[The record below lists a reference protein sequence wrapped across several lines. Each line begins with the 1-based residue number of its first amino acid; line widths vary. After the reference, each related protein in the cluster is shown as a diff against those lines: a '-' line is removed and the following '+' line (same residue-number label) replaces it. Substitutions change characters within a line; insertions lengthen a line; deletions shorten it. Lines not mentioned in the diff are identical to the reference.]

1 MNQNHYAA
9 VRYALVIGFIA
20 GGIDQ
25 LENPSLTAGFT
36 VAALHNELLT
46 PLIEALRQNPELVEL
61 SRKVGLGHLF
71 GSFSGGNGH
80 FSGGNGHFSGGNWH
94 FLGGNGHFSGGN
106 GHFSGRKT
114 KQSPKSQIIHD
125 FFAVFDKL
133 SNDNK
138 TALDVMVKK
147 LAPAFLTSSSL
158 ARRKTAKIR

>member
-25 LENPSLTAGFT
+25 FENPSLTAGFT
-36 VAALHNELLT
+36 VAALHSELLT

-71 GSFSGGNGH
+71 GSFS
-80 FSGGNGHFSGGNWH
+80 
-94 FLGGNGHFSGGN
+94 GGNGHFSGGN

-158 ARRKTAKIR
+158 ARRKTSKTRK

>member
-25 LENPSLTAGFT
+25 FENPSLTAGFT
-36 VAALHNELLT
+36 VAALHSELLT

-80 FSGGNGHFSGGNWH
+80 FSGGNGHFSNK
-94 FLGGNGHFSGGN
+94 N

-138 TALDVMVKK
+138 TALDVMVGR

-158 ARRKTAKIR
+158 ARRKTAKTRK

>member
-25 LENPSLTAGFT
+25 LENPSITSGFT

-80 FSGGNGHFSGGNWH
+80 FSGGNWHFS
-94 FLGGNGHFSGGN
+94 GGNGHFSNKN

>member
-80 FSGGNGHFSGGNWH
+80 FSGGNGHFSG
-94 FLGGNGHFSGGN
+94 
-106 GHFSGRKT
+106 RKT

>member
-25 LENPSLTAGFT
+25 FENPSLTAGFT

-71 GSFSGGNGH
+71 GSFSGGNGP
-80 FSGGNGHFSGGNWH
+80 FSNK
-94 FLGGNGHFSGGN
+94 N

-125 FFAVFDKL
+125 FFAAFDKL

-158 ARRKTAKIR
+158 ARRKTAKTR

>member
-25 LENPSLTAGFT
+25 FENPSLTAGFT
-36 VAALHNELLT
+36 VAALHSELLT

-71 GSFSGGNGH
+71 GSFS
-80 FSGGNGHFSGGNWH
+80 
-94 FLGGNGHFSGGN
+94 GGNGHFSGGN

-158 ARRKTAKIR
+158 ARRKTAKTRQ

>member
-1 MNQNHYAA
+1 MNRNHYTA

-25 LENPSLTAGFT
+25 FENPSLTAGFT
-36 VAALHNELLT
+36 VAALHSELLT

-71 GSFSGGNGH
+71 GSFSGGN
-80 FSGGNGHFSGGNWH
+80 WP
-94 FLGGNGHFSGGN
+94 
-106 GHFSGRKT
+106 FSGRKT
-114 KQSPKSQIIHD
+114 KQSPKYQIIHD
-125 FFAVFDKL
+125 FFAVLDKL